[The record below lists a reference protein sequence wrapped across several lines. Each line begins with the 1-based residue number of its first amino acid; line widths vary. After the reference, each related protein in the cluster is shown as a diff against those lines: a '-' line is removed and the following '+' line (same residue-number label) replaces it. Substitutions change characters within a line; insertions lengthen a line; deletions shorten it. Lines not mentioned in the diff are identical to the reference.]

1 MYPSE
6 ARSIVDIL
14 SAIVNR
20 EILGWMASGRPSC
33 DLVAQM

>member
-1 MYPSE
+1 MYPLE

-20 EILGWMASGRPSC
+20 EILGWMAGGRPSC
-33 DLVAQM
+33 DLAAQM